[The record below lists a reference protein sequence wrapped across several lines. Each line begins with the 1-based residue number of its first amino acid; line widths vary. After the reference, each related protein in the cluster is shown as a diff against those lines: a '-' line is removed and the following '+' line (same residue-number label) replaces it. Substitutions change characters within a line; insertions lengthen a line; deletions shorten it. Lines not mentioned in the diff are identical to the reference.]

1 MNDKEKKV
9 IQNLRKK
16 KTFSRKLFILMMLSL
31 VIFTAG
37 VQSLEAGACERAFVN
52 CMNELFAETNMFWI
66 VYCANGYAFCLKYM
80 D

>member
-1 MNDKEKKV
+1 MKDKERTV

-16 KTFSRKLFILMMLSL
+16 TTFSHKLFILLVLSL

-37 VQSLEAGACERAFVN
+37 IQSLEAGACERAFTR
-52 CMNELFAETNMFWI
+52 CAYELFAESNLFWSI
-66 VYCANGYAFCLKYM
+66 YCMNGYAFCLKYI